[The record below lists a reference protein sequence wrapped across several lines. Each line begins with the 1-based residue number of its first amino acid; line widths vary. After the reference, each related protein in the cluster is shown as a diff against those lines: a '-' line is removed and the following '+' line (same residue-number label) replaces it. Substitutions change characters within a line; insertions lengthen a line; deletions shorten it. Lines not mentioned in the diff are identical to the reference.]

1 MGIQVRTRARSLG
14 AVPMARQ
21 CVARDAKVLGGPRER
36 ESGSVKLGFRDD
48 FFVEISFA
56 EDRSMSQ
63 GTVGAGRLRRCA
75 HPTPG
80 LDGSL
85 DVASGSF
92 RFKPVTCSYSGGRRG
107 A

>member
-1 MGIQVRTRARSLG
+1 
-14 AVPMARQ
+14 MARQ
-21 CVARDAKVLGGPRER
+21 CVALDAKLLGGPRGR

-75 HPTPG
+75 LLRRVLTG
-80 LDGSL
+80 AL
-85 DVASGSF
+85 
-92 RFKPVTCSYSGGRRG
+92 TWRRG
-107 A
+107 LLGLSL